1 MKGSSMRITKQL
13 LKKAHRASFENEESI
28 RKSKECLCFHCNNLF
43 PPSEI
48 QDWVNDAHGRT
59 ALCPYCRIDS
69 VIGDEAGY
77 PFTEKFILAM
87 NGYWFGLQK
96 PERREN
102 TNILSSRLMRARLS
116 RRRKK
121 TRNNLQNTAENSVP
135 EETKYLASGTVRF

>member
-1 MKGSSMRITKQL
+1 MKGSNMRITKQL

-96 PERREN
+96 PIGEK
-102 TNILSSRLMRARLS
+102 
-116 RRRKK
+116 RKYEYIVFEIDESETLPK
-121 TRNNLQNTAENSVP
+121 T
-135 EETKYLASGTVRF
+135 EEDSK

>member
-96 PERREN
+96 PIGEK
-102 TNILSSRLMRARLS
+102 
-116 RRRKK
+116 RKYEYIVIEIDESETLPK
-121 TRNNLQNTAENSVP
+121 T
-135 EETKYLASGTVRF
+135 EEDSK

>member
-28 RKSKECLCFHCNNLF
+28 RESKECLCFHCNNLF

-96 PERREN
+96 PIGEK
-102 TNILSSRLMRARLS
+102 
-116 RRRKK
+116 RKYEYIVFEINESVTLPK
-121 TRNNLQNTAENSVP
+121 T
-135 EETKYLASGTVRF
+135 EEDSK

>member
-87 NGYWFGLQK
+87 NGYWFGLLK
-96 PERREN
+96 PIGEK
-102 TNILSSRLMRARLS
+102 
-116 RRRKK
+116 RKYEYIVFEIDESETLPK
-121 TRNNLQNTAENSVP
+121 T
-135 EETKYLASGTVRF
+135 EEDSK

>member
-13 LKKAHRASFENEESI
+13 LKKAHRASFENEASI

-96 PERREN
+96 PIGEK
-102 TNILSSRLMRARLS
+102 
-116 RRRKK
+116 RKYEYIVIEIDESETLPK
-121 TRNNLQNTAENSVP
+121 T
-135 EETKYLASGTVRF
+135 EEDSK

>member
-96 PERREN
+96 PIGEK
-102 TNILSSRLMRARLS
+102 
-116 RRRKK
+116 RKYEYIVFEIDESETLPK
-121 TRNNLQNTAENSVP
+121 TEDS
-135 EETKYLASGTVRF
+135 K

>member
-96 PERREN
+96 PIGEK
-102 TNILSSRLMRARLS
+102 
-116 RRRKK
+116 RKYEYIVIEIDESEAFPK
-121 TRNNLQNTAENSVP
+121 T
-135 EETKYLASGTVRF
+135 EEDSK

>member
-1 MKGSSMRITKQL
+1 MKITKQL
-13 LKKAHRASFENEESI
+13 LKKAHRASFENEKSI

-43 PPSEI
+43 PSSEI

-59 ALCPYCRIDS
+59 ALCPYCGIDS

-96 PERREN
+96 PIGEKRKYEYIVIKIDEN
-102 TNILSSRLMRARLS
+102 EAL
-116 RRRKK
+116 RK
-121 TRNNLQNTAENSVP
+121 AE
-135 EETKYLASGTVRF
+135 EDLE

>member
-96 PERREN
+96 PIGEK
-102 TNILSSRLMRARLS
+102 
-116 RRRKK
+116 RKYEYIVFEIDESK
-121 TRNNLQNTAENSVP
+121 TLPKT
-135 EETKYLASGTVRF
+135 EEDSK

>member
-96 PERREN
+96 PIGEKRKLYSPTQFAHGERN
-102 TNILSSRLMRARLS
+102 GL
-116 RRRKK
+116 RK
-121 TRNNLQNTAENSVP
+121 LQSP
-135 EETKYLASGTVRF
+135 

>member
-96 PERREN
+96 PIGEK
-102 TNILSSRLMRARLS
+102 
-116 RRRKK
+116 RKYEYIVFEIDESETLPK
-121 TRNNLQNTAENSVP
+121 T
-135 EETKYLASGTVRF
+135 EEDSK

>member
-48 QDWVNDAHGRT
+48 QDRVNDAHGRT

-96 PERREN
+96 PIGEK
-102 TNILSSRLMRARLS
+102 
-116 RRRKK
+116 RKYEYIVIEIDESETLPK
-121 TRNNLQNTAENSVP
+121 T
-135 EETKYLASGTVRF
+135 EEDSK

>member
-59 ALCPYCRIDS
+59 ALSPYCRIDS

-96 PERREN
+96 PIGEK
-102 TNILSSRLMRARLS
+102 
-116 RRRKK
+116 RKYEYIVFEINESETLPK
-121 TRNNLQNTAENSVP
+121 T
-135 EETKYLASGTVRF
+135 EEDSK

>member
-1 MKGSSMRITKQL
+1 MKGASMRITKQL

-96 PERREN
+96 PIGEK
-102 TNILSSRLMRARLS
+102 
-116 RRRKK
+116 RKYEYIVIEIDESEALPK
-121 TRNNLQNTAENSVP
+121 T
-135 EETKYLASGTVRF
+135 EEDSK